1 MSTYVL
7 DGRKLEEKF
16 TGPQWFTYIF
26 SHVHNLNKIQVF
38 DFVKIYINMQIR
50 TISFQIHC
58 IFVPFILYFLQ
69 RILLHFGSQT
79 LVELHAK

>member
-38 DFVKIYINMQIR
+38 DFAKIYIDMQIIL
-50 TISFQIHC
+50 ISFQIHF
-58 IFVPFILYFLQ
+58 IFAPLILYFLQ
-69 RILLHFGSQT
+69 GKNLQLPAI
-79 LVELHAK
+79 VYI

>member
-38 DFVKIYINMQIR
+38 DFAKIYIDMQIKS
-50 TISFQIHC
+50 ISFSLCLLFC
-58 IFVPFILYFLQ
+58 ISSPKKTTAEIFSYPSF
-69 RILLHFGSQT
+69 
-79 LVELHAK
+79 EK